1 MHSRA
6 FKGQPYHILRVLADK
21 EQGLQLTEHPIP
33 KKTLIQLLNVDFD
46 AEGKEEYM
54 RGRDQILQGNL
65 RWEELSMDI
74 NIDKR
79 QL

>member
-33 KKTLIQLLNVDFD
+33 KKTLI
-46 AEGKEEYM
+46 
-54 RGRDQILQGNL
+54 
-65 RWEELSMDI
+65 
-74 NIDKR
+74 
-79 QL
+79 